1 MKLTDAR
8 ILALLKKK
16 VSRPMKI
23 SELSKQLGVT
33 DADHREFRNHI
44 KDMAVQGSLIKIRGG
59 RYGLPDE
66 MNLITGKLQGH
77 PNGFGFVIP
86 DKHHETNDVYVHQKC
101 MNEAMHQDHVVVR
114 VESEKEP
121 GRPEGRIIKILQR
134 NTPNL
139 VGVYQTFGRD
149 GWVIPTEGKHFHDV
163 FIPGK
168 NRKEAKNGQVVDVE
182 IETYPTRHQP
192 PVGKVIEILG
202 KSNNP
207 EVEVQSILRKFGIR
221 QGFQPK
227 IIKEAKAAAKD
238 MGSLQDRKDLT
249 DLMTFTIDGERAK
262 DFDDAVSLEP
272 MGEGYQLGV
281 HIADVSHFV
290 EENSHLDE
298 EAFERG
304 TSVYYSD
311 GVIPMLPEILSNEA
325 CSLKPKETRLTLS
338 AFIDFDR
345 QGNPLATQIHKSVI
359 KSKRR
364 FTYNEVAKLLVNGS
378 DKDSDAPFMQTLTDM
393 HHLSQTL
400 RKRRF
405 KNGSVDFHVPEPD
418 IRIDEEGK
426 VKQIGIVEHNV
437 AHQLIEEFML
447 ATNQA
452 VALSL
457 HEKEIP
463 CIQRVHESPDP
474 TKLSEFKEFIT
485 SFGLRLPSSD
495 KISSQD
501 LNTLLKKVQGTPEER
516 VVNTLLLRTMK
527 KARYSE
533 SDPGHY
539 CLGFPHYAHFTS
551 PIRRYPDLIVHRII
565 KKYLKH
571 KCSKKDKKALQT
583 SLGEISAQSTQ
594 MEIQA
599 MSIEREITSL
609 RRAQFMTDKIGK
621 TFYGI
626 ITGVTGFGFFT
637 ELEDVFVEGL
647 VKISSIMDDYYLF
660 IETEHKLIG
669 QRRHRVF
676 QIGGRVKV
684 RVTNVD
690 LSRRQIDLQVLG
702 EP

>member
-8 ILALLKKK
+8 ILALLKKN

-23 SELSKQLGVT
+23 SELSKQLGIT
-33 DADHREFRNHI
+33 EAEHREFRNRI
-44 KDMAVQGSLIKIRGG
+44 KDMATQGSLIKIRGG

-66 MNLITGKLQGH
+66 MNLITGTLHGH
-77 PNGFGFVIP
+77 PNGFGFVIA

-121 GRPEGRIIKILQR
+121 GRPEGRVIKILQR

-168 NRKEAKNGQVVDVE
+168 NRKDAKNGQVVDVK
-182 IETYPTRHQP
+182 IETFPTQHQP

-202 KSNNP
+202 KSNDP
-207 EVEVQSILRKFGIR
+207 EVEVQSIIRKFGIR
-221 QGFQPK
+221 QDFPRK
-227 IIKEAKAAAKD
+227 VIKEAKVVATE
-238 MGSLQDRKDLT
+238 MGPMQDRKDLT
-249 DLMTFTIDGERAK
+249 GLMTFTIDGERAK
-262 DFDDAVSLEP
+262 DFDDAVSLENL
-272 MGEGYQLGV
+272 GEGYRLGV

-290 EENSHLDE
+290 EEKSHLDE

-304 TSVYYSD
+304 TSVYYAD

-338 AFIDFDR
+338 VFIDFNC
-345 QGNPLATQIHKSVI
+345 QGNPLATKIYKSVI

-364 FTYNEVAKLLVNGS
+364 FTYNQVADLLENGS
-378 DKDSDAPFMQTLTDM
+378 QKESDLPFIQTLTNM
-393 HHLSQTL
+393 NHLSQIL
-400 RKRRF
+400 RKCRF

-418 IRIDEEGK
+418 IRIDQKGK
-426 VKQIGIVEHNV
+426 VKQIGIVEHNA

-452 VALSL
+452 IALHL
-457 HEKEIP
+457 HEKDIP
-463 CIQRVHESPDP
+463 SIHRIHESPDSV
-474 TKLSEFKEFIT
+474 KLSQFKEFIG
-485 SFGLRLPSSD
+485 SFGLRLSSPD
-495 KISSQD
+495 KIRSQD
-501 LNTLLKKVQGTPEER
+501 LNALLKKIQDTSEER

-539 CLGFPHYAHFTS
+539 CLAFPHYAHFTS

-571 KCSKKDKKALQT
+571 KCSKKEKK
-583 SLGEISAQSTQ
+583 SLKISLSEVSEQSTQ

-609 RRAQFMTDKIGK
+609 RRAQFMIDEIGK

-626 ITGVTGFGFFT
+626 IVGVTGFGFFV

-647 VKISSIMDDYYLF
+647 VKISSITDDYYLF
-660 IETEHKLIG
+660 IEIEHKLIG

-676 QIGGRVKV
+676 QIGNRVKV

-690 LSRRQIDLQVLG
+690 LSRRQIDLKVMG
-702 EP
+702 